1 MQIQHHQSD
10 AALIT
15 LFREGDG
22 RAMETL
28 ILRHKDKVY
37 TAIYL
42 LVRDRN
48 LAEDIFQDCFLK
60 VIRSMKEMDENYAE
74 QGRFLPWVLRVARNL
89 CIDHFRRVKVRMPVT
104 LSDGSDLE
112 DMLWAGPE
120 TAATGMEQRET
131 CRQVRAVIE
140 RLPEEQREVV
150 NLRVYGELSF
160 KEIADITG
168 VSINTALGRMRYALL
183 NMRRMLGKQELA
195 LRY

>member
-1 MQIQHHQSD
+1 MQTHHQQTD
-10 AALIT
+10 AALIN

-22 RAMETL
+22 SAMEAL

-42 LVRDRN
+42 LLRDRN

-60 VIRSMKEMDENYAE
+60 VIKAMKETDENYAE

-120 TAATGMEQRET
+120 TAATAMEQRET
-131 CRQVRAVIE
+131 CKQVREVIE
-140 RLPEEQREVV
+140 RLPAEQKEVV

-160 KEIADITG
+160 KEIADLTG

-183 NMRRMLGKQELA
+183 NMRRMLGKEELSM
-195 LRY
+195 R